1 MKHVTDR
8 PNIMQAMNFKIL
20 REFPSPDLERAWR
33 DYLSRA
39 EFPAHYDAPEYFL
52 EPLWGNK
59 PLFAILAIENERGNE
74 KVAGVLTGMHVG
86 KNVMCGLSTRPQIS
100 VDPSGDTAAI
110 LDTLAQGLLAEA
122 SSAELVTVY
131 TWSYL
136 KLPPFSAHGFQCQ
149 ELEGDVV
156 LDLTLGADALFKQFT
171 KDRRRNIRFA
181 EKNGV
186 EISEVTTAQDIA
198 DSYEVYSAWRETERK
213 TIHNRKA
220 SFEVFEKAANLRGN
234 RLRLLAR
241 VEGKPIAINS
251 FRFFAGGLF
260 ESAGNSS
267 LDEFIHLKPNDLLQ
281 WRGIEWA
288 CRHGL
293 RRHSLGGS
301 HQFLLRFGGTVIPIL
316 CYRLDRTWLRRH
328 DLRDTVKGI
337 VRKLP
342 PSVEK
347 AVRRLAGKEKEKEK
361 GSRT

>member
-1 MKHVTDR
+1 
-8 PNIMQAMNFKIL
+8 MQTMNFKIL
-20 REFPSPDLERAWR
+20 REFPSPDLEKAWR

-59 PLFAILAIENERGNE
+59 PRFAVLAIENERDNDRDNE
-74 KVAGVLTGMHVG
+74 KVTGVLTGLHAD
-86 KNVMCGLSTRPQIS
+86 KHVMCGLPSRPQIS
-100 VDPSGDTAAI
+100 VDPMGDAAAI

-122 SSAELVTVY
+122 SSAELISVY

-136 KLPPFSAHGFQCQ
+136 KLPPFSACGFQCR
-149 ELEGDVV
+149 ELQGNVV
-156 LDLTLGADALFKQFT
+156 LDLTLGPDALFKQFA

-198 DSYEVYSAWRETERK
+198 DSYAVYSAWRETQRK
-213 TIHNRKA
+213 IIHKRKA
-220 SFEVFEKAANLRGN
+220 SFEVFEKAASLRGN

-241 VEGKPIAINS
+241 VAGKPNAINS
-251 FRFFAGGLF
+251 IRFFPGGLF

-316 CYRLDRTWLRRH
+316 RYRLDRTWLHRH

-337 VRKLP
+337 GRRVVRTF
-342 PSVEK
+342 
-347 AVRRLAGKEKEKEK
+347 RRAAQGP
-361 GSRT
+361 G